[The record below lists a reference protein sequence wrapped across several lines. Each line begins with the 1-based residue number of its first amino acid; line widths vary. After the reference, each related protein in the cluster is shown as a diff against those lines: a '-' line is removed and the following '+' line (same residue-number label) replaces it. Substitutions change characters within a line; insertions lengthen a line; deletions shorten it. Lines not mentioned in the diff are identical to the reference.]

1 MSTLYLTEQ
10 GSKLRKTSQRLVVEK
25 GGTTLLEVPAYG
37 IDRVLIFGAVQLS
50 TQAISFLLDSGI
62 EVSFLSMN
70 GRLKGKLTPV
80 QSKNV
85 FLRLA
90 QYDRSKDEEFKVMI
104 AKSIVEAKLKNQR
117 TLILRYQRNHPGI
130 DFASELD
137 VIARTLSSIPHK
149 KTISSIM
156 GLEGASTGAYFRCYA
171 KMLSQNFT
179 FEKRTRHPPLDPT
192 NALLSLGYVLI
203 TNEIAALAESAGFD
217 PFIGFLH
224 GLRYGRQSLPLDL
237 VEEFRHP
244 VIDGLVLTL
253 INTGSIKEADFRKE
267 SNGAVLLNKDA
278 LKRFVSLYEER
289 MEKPFLYREN
299 DSETSYRKLFRMQ
312 VENMERAVLNRK
324 EYRPFLV
331 R

>member
-10 GSKLRKTSQRLVVEK
+10 GSKLRKTSRRLVVEK
-25 GGTTLLEVPAYG
+25 GGTTLLEVPAYD
-37 IDRVLIFGAVQLS
+37 IDGVLIFGAVQLS

-62 EVSFLSMN
+62 EVSFFSMN

-90 QYDRSKDEEFKVMI
+90 QYDRYKDDEFKVMI

-137 VIARTLSSIPHK
+137 VIARTLSLLPHK

-171 KMLSQNFT
+171 KMLSQNFN
-179 FEKRTRHPPLDPT
+179 FEKRTRHPPLDPV

-203 TNEIAALAESAGFD
+203 SNEIAALVESAGFD

-244 VIDGLVLTL
+244 VVDGLVLTV
-253 INTGSIKEADFRKE
+253 INTGSVKEADFHKE
-267 SNGAVLLNKDA
+267 NKGAVFLNKDA
-278 LKRFVSLYEER
+278 FKRFLSVYEER
-289 MEKPFLYREN
+289 MEKLFVYMEK
-299 DSETSYRKLFRMQ
+299 DAYTSYRKVFRMQ
-312 VENMERAVLNRK
+312 VENMERVVLNREK
-324 EYRPFLV
+324 YQPFLV

>member
-25 GGTTLLEVPAYG
+25 SGTTLLEVPVYE

-62 EVSFLSMN
+62 DVSFLSIN

-80 QSKNV
+80 QSKNI

-90 QYDRSKDEEFKVMI
+90 QYDRYKDNEFKLMI
-104 AKSIVEAKLKNQR
+104 ARSIVEAKLKNQR
-117 TLILRYQRNHPGI
+117 TLILRYQRNHPGV
-130 DFASELD
+130 DFASELATID
-137 VIARTLSSIPHK
+137 HALASIPNK

-171 KMLSQNFT
+171 KMLTQNFV
-179 FEKRTRHPPLDPT
+179 FEKRTKHPPLDPT

-203 TNEIAALAESAGFD
+203 TNEIAALVESVGFD

-244 VIDGLVLTL
+244 VVDGLVQTL
-253 INTGSIKEADFRKE
+253 INTGSIKEADFHKE

-278 LKRFVSLYEER
+278 LKRFLALYEER
-289 MEKPFLYREN
+289 MEKLFKEKDAYA
-299 DSETSYRKLFRMQ
+299 SYRKLFRKQ
-312 VENMERAVLNRK
+312 VEKLERAVLNREK
-324 EYRPFLV
+324 YQPFLV

>member
-10 GSKLRKTSQRLVVEK
+10 GSKLRKASKRLVVEK

-50 TQAISFLLDSGI
+50 TQAISFLLNSGI
-62 EVSFLSMN
+62 EVSFLSTT

-90 QYDRSKDEEFKVMI
+90 QYDRYKDDAFKLMI
-104 AKSIVEAKLKNQR
+104 ARSILEAKLKNQH
-117 TLILRYQRNHPGI
+117 TLVLRYQRNHPGI

-137 VIARTLSSIPHK
+137 VIARSLSSLPHK
-149 KTISSIM
+149 KQISSLM
-156 GLEGASTGAYFRCYA
+156 GLEGVSTGAYFRCYA
-171 KMLSQNFT
+171 KMLSQNFA

-203 TNEIAALAESAGFD
+203 TNEIAALVESVGFD

-224 GLRYGRQSLPLDL
+224 ALRYGRHSLPLDL

-253 INTGSIKEADFRKE
+253 INTGSIKEADFHKE
-267 SNGAVLLNKDA
+267 SNGAVLLNKEA
-278 LKRFVSLYEER
+278 FKRFLTSYEER
-289 MEKPFLYREN
+289 MEKLFKEKDTY
-299 DSETSYRKLFRMQ
+299 TSYRKVFRMQ
-312 VENMERAVLNRK
+312 VENMERAVLNRE
-324 EYRPFLV
+324 EYQPFLV